1 MGSLCFDRD
10 SQKCSSTGIWDTV
23 CWFQPCPF
31 LYVIPHNILT
41 PQLHYK
47 ARTPKELGQMFQ
59 SIAVVDRL
67 PGQQWLRL
75 SAVAAASTNPWV
87 TTRELAIVGDSATA
101 GWQRNYINKKQLN
114 LQGVFFDW
122 SALKM
127 TKCQT
132 LRKFWHLELFWSNL
146 HVIWH

>member
-101 GWQRNYINKKQLN
+101 GWQRNYINNKQLN
-114 LQGVFFDW
+114 LCDSLVNLSSYSDLGLSFSW
-122 SALKM
+122 KLKV
-127 TKCQT
+127 CPI
-132 LRKFWHLELFWSNL
+132 LPPS
-146 HVIWH
+146 